1 MSTTDEKE
9 PAPSSDAS
17 TADDAGATTTSAAAD
32 GADGAAAA
40 ANDNGAAEELEARA
54 ISQAMQSADAAYV
67 PSPSLLASDDPSSLL
82 SQVDGP
88 SLVDFHCTPSV
99 YQAKSVPVA
108 LRARFDVPIH
118 VIAGGSVVE
127 YRITTELYDI
137 AFGVT
142 AEREEGV
149 TSVKE
154 TARVDSHVEPVTGKF
169 LVGSVPCAL
178 VFSFSNEYSWF
189 REKRVSYRIVVT
201 PPRTENVVKG
211 RRLRAKKALEVV
223 AADGRDL
230 DERHA
235 AASAGRAAA
244 REEVARLEGELAEAR
259 RALDEVTAEEEWLGR
274 RRVVRAEQ
282 VRSLN
287 HRLENGWDDEKCEV

>member
-32 GADGAAAA
+32 GAD
-40 ANDNGAAEELEARA
+40 GAAEELEARA

>member
-32 GADGAAAA
+32 GADGAA
-40 ANDNGAAEELEARA
+40 NDNGAAEELEARA

-67 PSPSLLASDDPSSLL
+67 PSPSLLASEDPSSLL

>member
-67 PSPSLLASDDPSSLL
+67 PSPSLLASEDPSSLL

>member
-244 REEVARLEGELAEAR
+244 REVVARLEGELAEAR